1 MTEKNHVISYDRI
14 SRIYDVNRGV
24 NLETVHKLVRLL
36 NVNSDSVFL
45 DLGCGTGNYTAALQ
59 GAAKTLVGID
69 ISKGM
74 IEQAQAK
81 FPEIHFICGDVTN
94 LPFDSETFD
103 GAFAI
108 QLIHHLKKKEM
119 FLKEAHHVL
128 RKGGCLAIHSCSH
141 KQIRAFWFY
150 HYFPKGLEVDLARIP
165 DSDRITLMLE
175 RAGFSNIGIE
185 VCYQDEVVTHETPQS
200 YLDKNYRD
208 SISTFAFLSQKDIE
222 AGCRK
227 LQEDIASGFV
237 ERLVEQSKSKV
248 ATVGGTTIVYGKK
261 GSP

>member
-14 SRIYDVNRGV
+14 SRIYDVSRGINV
-24 NLETVHKLVRLL
+24 ETVRKLVRLL
-36 NVNSDSVFL
+36 NVNSDSAFL

-59 GAAKTLVGID
+59 KTAKSLIGID

-74 IEQAQAK
+74 IEQAQVK
-81 FPEIHFICGDVTN
+81 FPQIHLICGDVTN
-94 LPFDSETFD
+94 LPCDSETFD

-108 QLIHHLKKKEM
+108 QLLHHLNKKEI
-119 FLKEAHHVL
+119 FLKEAHRVL

-141 KQIRAFWFY
+141 SQLRSFWFY
-150 HYFPKGLEVDLARIP
+150 HYFSQGLEVDLARIP
-165 DSDRITLMLE
+165 DSGEITLMLE
-175 RAGFSNIGIE
+175 KTGFSNVGIE

-200 YLDKNYRD
+200 YLDKNYRN

-261 GSP
+261 GSA

>member
-1 MTEKNHVISYDRI
+1 MTEENQVITYDKI
-14 SRIYDVNRGV
+14 SRIYDVSRRANV
-24 NLETVHKLVRLL
+24 ETVRKLVRLL
-36 NVNSDSVFL
+36 NINSDSVFL

-59 GAAKTLVGID
+59 EAAKSVIGMD

-74 IEQAQAK
+74 IEQSQAK

-103 GAFAI
+103 GSFAI
-108 QLIHHLKKKEM
+108 QLLHHLKKKEI
-119 FLKEAHHVL
+119 FLKEAHRVL
-128 RKGGCLAIHSCSH
+128 QEGGCLAIHSCSH
-141 KQIRAFWFY
+141 KQIRSFWFY
-150 HYFPKGLEVDLARIP
+150 HYFSKGLEVDLARIP
-165 DSDRITLMLE
+165 DSDEIILLFE
-175 RAGFSNIGIE
+175 RTGFSNIGIE
-185 VCYQDEVVTHETPQS
+185 VCYQDEVVTHETPQN

-208 SISTFAFLSQKDIE
+208 SISTFVFLSQKDIE

-261 GSP
+261 GSS

>member
-1 MTEKNHVISYDRI
+1 MTEENHVISYDRI
-14 SRIYDVNRGV
+14 SRIYDVSRTV
-24 NLETVHKLVRLL
+24 NIETVRKLVRLL

-59 GAAKTLVGID
+59 KAAKTLVGID

-81 FPEIHFICGDVTN
+81 FPEIHLICGDVTS

-108 QLIHHLKKKEM
+108 QLIHHIKKKEI
-119 FLKEAHHVL
+119 FFKEAHRVF

-141 KQIRAFWFY
+141 RQIRAFWFY
-150 HYFPKGLEVDLARIP
+150 HYFSKGLEVDLARIP
-165 DSDRITLMLE
+165 DSDEIILMLE

-227 LQEDIASGFV
+227 LQKDIASGFV
-237 ERLVEQSKSKV
+237 ERLVEQSRSKV

-261 GSP
+261 GSS